1 MKRITKGPEE
11 RRQELIDT
19 AERLFMENGYEHTA
33 ISDIVKELNVA
44 QGTLYYYFRSK
55 EDILEAVVEK
65 SIADLEQNVIRLIQD
80 ESIHEADRFNEA
92 INGILR
98 FVSQR
103 NDFIDFLHQDI
114 NAVMHAKLEKATVER
129 IAPILSE
136 LVAKGNAEGRFN
148 IENPT
153 ETVEFLSTALVY
165 IFHQPD
171 INIDQ
176 QRREKLCRSL
186 ETILNR
192 VLEPKDYKFTL
203 TI

>member
-1 MKRITKGPEE
+1 MKRITKGPQE
-11 RRQELIDT
+11 RRQELIDA
-19 AERLFMENGYEHTA
+19 AERLFMEKGYEHTA
-33 ISDIVKELNVA
+33 ISDIVKELNLA
-44 QGTLYYYFRSK
+44 QGTLYYYFSSK

-65 SIADLEQNVIRLIQD
+65 SIADLEQSVKRLIQD
-80 ESIHEADRFNEA
+80 EDADEVALLNEA
-92 INGILR
+92 INEILR

-129 IAPILSE
+129 IVPILSQ
-136 LVAKGNAEGRFN
+136 LVAKGNTKGRFD

-153 ETVEFLSTALVY
+153 ETVLFLSTALVY

-171 INIDQ
+171 INTDQ

-186 ETILNR
+186 ETILNK
-192 VLEPKDYKFTL
+192 VLTAKDYKFML
-203 TI
+203 II

>member
-1 MKRITKGPEE
+1 M
-11 RRQELIDT
+11 IDT

-33 ISDIVKELNVA
+33 ISDIVRELNVA

-65 SIADLEQNVIRLIQD
+65 SIADLEGNVIRLISD
-80 ESIHEADRFNEA
+80 EEVDEATRLNAA
-92 INGILR
+92 INGILG

-129 IAPILSE
+129 IVPILSG
-136 LVAKGNAEGRFN
+136 LVVKGNANGSFN
-148 IENPT
+148 IENPI

-171 INIDQ
+171 INSDQ
-176 QRREKLCRSL
+176 KRREKLCRSL
-186 ETILNR
+186 ETILNK
-192 VLEPKDYKFTL
+192 VLVARNYKFTL
-203 TI
+203 KI